1 MISYRTLLIK
11 ILSLAGVKF
20 KFRNVYGAYMV
31 FYKGFG
37 AEYFMQKGEKGTLS
51 FIRDNL
57 GEGQVFVDVG
67 AYVGFF
73 SIFASKIVGKN
84 GKVLAFEPNPQAHKI
99 LLENIKIN
107 RCDNISAFNIA
118 LGSRE
123 GFAFLDIPKGKSK
136 SEATV
141 LNVEKGVKVAVK
153 PLDNILKGIDIKRV
167 DMVKIDVEGWENE
180 VLKGMK
186 ETLMKY
192 RPILIVEKGPLFLL
206 GYDYLMNLGYRP
218 FRFKVN
224 KNFPSQIVEV
234 KDYDE
239 VPLYDNIIFLPR

>member
-1 MISYRTLLIK
+1 M
-11 ILSLAGVKF
+11 GVKF
-20 KFRNVYGAYMV
+20 KFKNSYGSYMF

-37 AEYFMQKGEKGTLS
+37 AEYFMKRGEMGTLS

-57 GEGQVFVDVG
+57 KEGQVFVDVG

-73 SIFASKIVGKN
+73 SIFASKVVGEN
-84 GKVLAFEPNPQAHKI
+84 GRVLAFEPNPQAYKI
-99 LLENIKIN
+99 LLENIKLN
-107 RCDNISAFNIA
+107 RCDNISVFNIA
-118 LGSRE
+118 IGGVE
-123 GFAFLDIPKGKSK
+123 GFSYIDIPKGRSK
-136 SEATV
+136 SEATL
-141 LNVEKGVKVAVK
+141 LNIKKGIKVAVK
-153 PLDNILKGIDIKRV
+153 TLDDILEGIDIKRV

-186 ETLMKY
+186 RTLKTY
-192 RPILIVEKGPLFLL
+192 KPILIVEKGPLFLL
-206 GYDYLMNLGYRP
+206 GYNYLISIGYRP
-218 FRFKVN
+218 FRFNIN

>member
-1 MISYRTLLIK
+1 M
-11 ILSLAGVKF
+11 GVKF
-20 KFRNVYGAYMV
+20 KFKNVYGARMV
-31 FYKGFG
+31 FYRGFG
-37 AEYFMQKGEKGTLS
+37 AEYFMKNGELGTLT

-57 GEGQVFVDVG
+57 KEGQVFVDVG

-99 LLENIKIN
+99 LLENIKLN
-107 RCDNISAFNIA
+107 RCDNISVFNIA
-118 LGSRE
+118 LGSVE
-123 GFAFLDIPKGKSK
+123 GFSFLHIPKGRSK

-153 PLDNILKGIDIKRV
+153 PLDSILKGIDIKGV

-186 ETLMKY
+186 ETLRGY
-192 RPILIVEKGPLFLL
+192 RPILIVEKGPLFII
-206 GYDYLMNLGYRP
+206 GYDYLISLGYRP
-218 FRFKVN
+218 FKFSIN
-224 KNFPSQIVEV
+224 KNFPSQIVEI
-234 KDYDE
+234 KNYEE